1 MAFEQDLDPLIGT
14 RIGPFHI
21 DQRLAAG
28 GMGVVYRAH
37 QGSTEQDVAVKILA
51 PSLSADQEY
60 VTRFF
65 REAGA
70 AGQIDHPNVV
80 RVIDV
85 GRHEDKYYLVMQFVP
100 GDTLDRLLDT
110 ERRMS
115 LERATRFIKGIASG
129 LAAAH
134 RAGIIHRDVKPGN
147 VIVSRDGVPHL
158 TDFGL
163 ARHAETRK
171 GLTIEGTFLG
181 TPEYASPEQVEGRKV
196 DPRTDLYSL
205 GATYYQLLSGSFP
218 FLGESPMEMA
228 IRRTKEDPRPLEHSL
243 PNADPRACAIVRKL
257 LQKEPS
263 QRYQT
268 ATELIRDLDAILLGQ
283 QPQVASLPKPDTKRM
298 EPVVSAEGK
307 RKIRFAL
314 HWGLLALGVVLA
326 FLSGS
331 LAARGR
337 FLETWVA
344 PEAWLALRAILLAA
358 GGLAAAG
365 SILVYRRE
373 LVYSGRLWTLLLL
386 IPLMLLLG
394 LAAGALLRRPEGAG
408 PVEVL
413 LSSLE
418 VVVAGLAG
426 PSSILCLAFLL
437 LSLAVYFSFGRGMGD
452 LAVTASRLAVA
463 ASFALVYL
471 FGASRSGLATPF
483 QNFMSQAELMIP
495 LSTGAVLS
503 CFFGAAMLT
512 GSEYGRVT
520 RLIGLVLCAV
530 AMACV
535 YAFVVLSCPGG
546 AGGKADLL
554 KQPFHGIGR
563 SFLETGTLLV
573 VVAGIGLIMH
583 CIVTAGMRQHDRFYK
598 KR

>member
-14 RIGPFHI
+14 RIGPFRI

-37 QGSTEQDVAVKILA
+37 HGTTGEDVAVKILA

-100 GDTLDRLLDT
+100 GDTLDRLLET

-115 LERATRFIKGIASG
+115 LERATRFVKGIASG

-181 TPEYASPEQVEGRKV
+181 TPEYASPEQVEGRRV

-205 GATYYQLLSGSFP
+205 GATYYQLLSGTFP

-228 IRRTKEDPRPLEHSL
+228 IKRTKEDPRPLEHSL

-257 LQKEPS
+257 LQREPS

-268 ATELIRDLDAILLGQ
+268 ATELIRDLDAILTGQ
-283 QPQVASLPKPDTKRM
+283 QPQAASVPRPDTKKID
-298 EPVVSAEGK
+298 PAVSVEGK
-307 RKIRFAL
+307 RRIRFGL
-314 HWGLLALGVVLA
+314 HWGLLALGVALA
-326 FLSGS
+326 LFSGS
-331 LAARGR
+331 LAARGT
-337 FLETWVA
+337 FLESWVVSDA
-344 PEAWLALRAILLAA
+344 TLVLRAILLAA
-358 GGLAAAG
+358 AGLAAAG

-386 IPLMLLLG
+386 VPLMVLLG
-394 LAAGALLRRPEGAG
+394 LAAGAMLRRPEGAG
-408 PVEVL
+408 PVETLVNT
-413 LSSLE
+413 
-418 VVVAGLAG
+418 VKAVMAGMSGSA
-426 PSSILCLAFLL
+426 SILCLAILF
-437 LSLAVYFSFGRGMGD
+437 LSLSAAFSFGRGKGSFPELASR
-452 LAVTASRLAVA
+452 LAVTAS
-463 ASFALVYL
+463 FALAYL
-471 FGASRSGLATPF
+471 FGASRSGLVTPF
-483 QNFMSQAELMIP
+483 RHYLEQPEVSIP
-495 LSTGAVLS
+495 LSTVAALS

-512 GSEYGRVT
+512 GFEYGKVT
-520 RLIGLVLCAV
+520 RTVGLVVCAG

-535 YAFVVLSCPGG
+535 YAFAALSGP
-546 AGGKADLL
+546 AGRGERSDLL
-554 KQPFHGIGR
+554 WQPFSGVGR
-563 SFLETGTLLV
+563 SFLESGTLLV
-573 VVAGIGLIMH
+573 VVVGIGLVMH
-583 CIVTAGMRQHDRFYK
+583 SVVTAGMRLHDRFYK
-598 KR
+598 KK

>member
-1 MAFEQDLDPLIGT
+1 
-14 RIGPFHI
+14 
-21 DQRLAAG
+21 
-28 GMGVVYRAH
+28 
-37 QGSTEQDVAVKILA
+37 
-51 PSLSADQEY
+51 
-60 VTRFF
+60 
-65 REAGA
+65 
-70 AGQIDHPNVV
+70 
-80 RVIDV
+80 
-85 GRHEDKYYLVMQFVP
+85 
-100 GDTLDRLLDT
+100 
-110 ERRMS
+110 
-115 LERATRFIKGIASG
+115 
-129 LAAAH
+129 
-134 RAGIIHRDVKPGN
+134 
-147 VIVSRDGVPHL
+147 
-158 TDFGL
+158 
-163 ARHAETRK
+163 
-171 GLTIEGTFLG
+171 
-181 TPEYASPEQVEGRKV
+181 
-196 DPRTDLYSL
+196 
-205 GATYYQLLSGSFP
+205 
-218 FLGESPMEMA
+218 MEMA

-344 PEAWLALRAILLAA
+344 PDAWLTLRAILLAA

-418 VVVAGLAG
+418 MVVAGLAG
-426 PSSILCLAFLL
+426 PSSILCLALLL
-437 LSLAVYFSFGRGMGD
+437 LSLAAYFSFGRGMGD

-471 FGASRSGLATPF
+471 FGASRSGLTTPF

-495 LSTGAVLS
+495 LSTGALLS

-512 GSEYGRVT
+512 GNEYGRVT

-535 YAFVVLSCPGG
+535 YAFVVLAFPGG
-546 AGGKADLL
+546 AGGKTGLL
-554 KQPFHGIGR
+554 GQPFQGTGR
-563 SFLETGTLLV
+563 SFLGSGTLLV